1 MAERRNECR
10 HGARQ
15 RYSRGEWFLST
26 FSDER
31 GRALYF
37 SANDGVNGYELWQSD
52 GTSVGTL
59 LVKDVRTGSGGSYPR
74 YLTNVNGKLYFQAN
88 DGVNGDELWKS
99 DGTSGG
105 TVLVKDLRA
114 GSAGS
119 GLSKLTNLG
128 GMLLFN
134 ANDGVNGQEL
144 WQSDGTFTG
153 TLLVKDILT
162 GSGGSNPS
170 LLTAVGDKL
179 FFAATTDPFG
189 QEIYVIGGTVTAT
202 TVELSSTGGLIFD
215 IDSALFGTGQLIQG
229 TNNAFDGLNRLQVDG
244 VDYVP
249 LINQV
254 STTDDGGR
262 TIVTPNVTL
271 SGLSVSREITVPST
285 GTQDFARTV
294 DIFTNSTGST
304 ITVPVRIVGNLGSD
318 QNTTVFVTSDGN
330 TIIEPTDT
338 WFGTDDADGTG
349 TPAIVHL
356 LRNAAGIQPSNIE
369 VIGDNVVWD
378 YSLTVTAGQTVRL
391 AHFTVLATARA
402 DAQTAANVLLGTA
415 NALGGQAAA
424 FLTPTELSSFENFK
438 FNQAPTALS
447 LSNASVPENS
457 AANTLV
463 GTFTTTDPDVGDSHT
478 YSLVSGTGDTD
489 NGAFIIDGNSL
500 KVTSGF
506 DFETKNSYSIR
517 VRTTDAAGSTFEQ
530 TFAIHVTD
538 VNEAPT
544 AVVLTPSSLN
554 LAENTSTTSSIVVA
568 TIAVTDDALGT
579 NALTLTGT
587 DADRFEISGN
597 QLRIRPGVT
606 LDYETKNTYSVTV
619 NVDDSTVG
627 VSPDAMTN
635 LTLNLTDVN
644 EPPSA
649 VSLTPASVSLPEN
662 SNTTSAINL
671 ATINITDDALGTN
684 TMSLSGAD
692 AASFVIFANQL
703 RLRSGVNLDYET
715 KSTYSVRLN
724 VDDVTVG
731 TTPDA
736 FVDFTLT
743 LTDVNEA
750 PTMVMVDPNPATLSE
765 NASTVSPIVVGTL
778 TIGDDLI
785 GTNLLSLSGAD
796 ADRFQIVGSQLR
808 LNAGVNLD
816 YETKSTY
823 TVTVNVDDVTVGS
836 TPDAST
842 IFVLNLIDIDEV
854 LPTVVSVSPSL
865 NSGYFPQA
873 KPPSPFHT
881 ANRCKGVARLRILNC
896 VVTVLTESWAIVMIQ
911 SVR

>member
-1 MAERRNECR
+1 MENLPAGTEVSKLIINDGEAGEIYTFSLVENIADNASFAINEGAVQSTSAFNFEERSEYTIVIRATN
-10 HGARQ
+10 
-15 RYSRGEWFLST
+15 SRGET
-26 FSDER
+26 FDRSQ
-31 GRALYF
+31 
-37 SANDGVNGYELWQSD
+37 N
-52 GTSVGTL
+52 
-59 LVKDVRTGSGGSYPR
+59 
-74 YLTNVNGKLYFQAN
+74 
-88 DGVNGDELWKS
+88 
-99 DGTSGG
+99 
-105 TVLVKDLRA
+105 
-114 GSAGS
+114 
-119 GLSKLTNLG
+119 
-128 GMLLFN
+128 
-134 ANDGVNGQEL
+134 
-144 WQSDGTFTG
+144 
-153 TLLVKDILT
+153 IL
-162 GSGGSNPS
+162 
-170 LLTAVGDKL
+170 
-179 FFAATTDPFG
+179 
-189 QEIYVIGGTVTAT
+189 
-202 TVELSSTGGLIFD
+202 
-215 IDSALFGTGQLIQG
+215 
-229 TNNAFDGLNRLQVDG
+229 
-244 VDYVP
+244 
-249 LINQV
+249 
-254 STTDDGGR
+254 
-262 TIVTPNVTL
+262 
-271 SGLSVSREITVPST
+271 
-285 GTQDFARTV
+285 
-294 DIFTNSTGST
+294 
-304 ITVPVRIVGNLGSD
+304 
-318 QNTTVFVTSDGN
+318 
-330 TIIEPTDT
+330 
-338 WFGTDDADGTG
+338 
-349 TPAIVHL
+349 
-356 LRNAAGIQPSNIE
+356 
-369 VIGDNVVWD
+369 
-378 YSLTVTAGQTVRL
+378 
-391 AHFTVLATARA
+391 
-402 DAQTAANVLLGTA
+402 
-415 NALGGQAAA
+415 
-424 FLTPTELSSFENFK
+424 
-438 FNQAPTALS
+438 
-447 LSNASVPENS
+447 
-457 AANTLV
+457 
-463 GTFTTTDPDVGDSHT
+463 
-478 YSLVSGTGDTD
+478 
-489 NGAFIIDGNSL
+489 
-500 KVTSGF
+500 
-506 DFETKNSYSIR
+506 
-517 VRTTDAAGSTFEQ
+517 
-530 TFAIHVTD
+530 VTD

-587 DADRFEISGN
+587 DADRFEVSGN

-671 ATINITDDALGTN
+671 ATINITDDALGTFAM
-684 TMSLSGAD
+684 TLSGAD

-750 PTMVMVDPNPATLSE
+750 PTMVVVDPNPATLSE

-808 LNAGVNLD
+808 LNAGVTLD
-816 YETKSTY
+816 FETKPTY

-865 NSGYFPQA
+865 NSGILPTSQTSITISYSEPMQGGSAASNFELRRHGADGILGNSDDSFSALSATYSGLSTTLTFPALIEGVYRLTA
-873 KPPSPFHT
+873 KST
-881 ANRCKGVARLRILNC
+881 LTDVAGNALDGDANGVAGGDWVRDF
-896 VVTVLTESWAIVMIQ
+896 VVNKLDLVDASSTITPSALVGTSALDQAHAVASKPMEDRHSGHQ
-911 SVR
+911 Q